1 MGRGVEGIIMKA
13 YKTDDYKLT
22 VTSKEPVTDK
32 YIRIGFTGG
41 GLLQNHPVHPTQW
54 VRVWFDDGNGKEG
67 QRGYTLVRQNPEE
80 DTFAIEFAVHYGPA
94 SRWAENAEPGD
105 VLEATL
111 MRGSNGSSF
120 TIPDPTPSEFLI
132 FGDTASLPAINT
144 ILDAIGDTPAKV
156 WLEWQYDSDVTLPVH
171 AGSATEVT
179 WLQRIDDGR
188 LLREAAEELSPAPG
202 AFAWVACDGRSTR
215 SIVKT
220 LKTNHGFRKESI
232 KSQAYWK

>member
-22 VTSKEPVTDK
+22 VTSREAVTDK
-32 YIRIGFTGG
+32 YVRVRFSGG
-41 GLLQNHPVHPTQW
+41 GLLKNHPVHPTQW
-54 VRVWFDDGNGKEG
+54 VRVWFDDGNGKES
-67 QRGYTLVRQNPEE
+67 QRGYTLTQQNPED

-111 MRGSNGSSF
+111 MRGSNASSF
-120 TIPDPTPSEFLI
+120 VIPEPRPSEFVI
-132 FGDTASLPAINT
+132 FGDTASLPAINSL
-144 ILDAIGDTPAKV
+144 LDAIGDSPARV
-156 WLEWQYDSDVTLPVH
+156 WLEWQYESDSTLPVH
-171 AGSATEVT
+171 ASSATEVT
-179 WLQRIDDGR
+179 WLQRVDDGR
-188 LLREAAEELSPAPG
+188 LLREAAEELTPAPG
-202 AFAWVACDGRSTR
+202 AFAWVACDGRTTR

-220 LKTNHGFRKESI
+220 LKGTHGLAKESI